1 LGDERKAKILAASL
15 RAELPVHITVPLKP
29 EESIVEGESCVL
41 HAEVSKPDVAGTWF
55 KDELEI
61 IPKVDKKY
69 DAAVSGTVHE
79 LTIHDAS
86 TEDQAEYTLEIGE
99 DSTTAVLKVQG
110 NIGPLDRFKYPCQLS
125 LLPSAGR

>member
-1 LGDERKAKILAASL
+1 M
-15 RAELPVHITVPLKP
+15 
-29 EESIVEGESCVL
+29 
-41 HAEVSKPDVAGTWF
+41 AGTWF

-69 DAAVSGTVHE
+69 DTTVSGTAHE

-110 NIGPLDRFKYPCQLS
+110 TYCLRCYGIHFTEPF
-125 LLPSAGR
+125 

>member
-1 LGDERKAKILAASL
+1 M
-15 RAELPVHITVPLKP
+15 HITVPLKA
-29 EESIVEGESCVL
+29 EEAITEGDSCVL
-41 HAEVSKPDVAGTWF
+41 HAEVSKPDVTGTWF

-79 LTIHDAS
+79 LTIRDAS
-86 TEDQAEYTLEIGE
+86 ADDQAEYTLEIGD

-110 NIGPLDRFKYPCQLS
+110 NVTVLITTKIFVRQNMMAEKQKRKQELNSILTNVS
-125 LLPSAGR
+125 